1 MGEHSPRFVSHRSLR
16 PPSSTWR
23 GRFRE
28 SKRFVRNNSF
38 PQLWLIFQR
47 QIFVRLIELREEA
60 TWQKFKRTLKQEVQL
75 SLSALIRS
83 STRYFTSR
91 KRPPNWNR
99 CRRKYC
105 RSQSIRRNPIR
116 FR

>member
-75 SLSALIRS
+75 KVLLNFCHVASSLS
-83 STRYFTSR
+83 
-91 KRPPNWNR
+91 
-99 CRRKYC
+99 
-105 RSQSIRRNPIR
+105 SIRRNMAEIQE
-116 FR
+116 